1 MVKGLCMNKKKRIQ
15 KKLEKVLVGVLSC
28 CMFLSGCTSNSQ
40 SEISWNLEDEVV
52 VAEQEFNEKVL
63 QTGEMYELLEDM
75 TDSQEN
81 MIYVFICGAVTEPGV
96 YQIAEGSR
104 LFELVDVAGGM
115 LESADSMSQNLA
127 RVVQDGEQ
135 IQILTKEEA
144 EELRKNTGAVITSN
158 MDYKNGLVNIN
169 TATVQELTN
178 LTGIGESRALAIIA
192 YREKN
197 GLFQSI
203 DGIKK
208 VAGIKEGL
216 FERIKNQITI

>member
-169 TATVQELTN
+169 TATVQELTT

>member
-144 EELRKNTGAVITSN
+144 EELRKNTVAVITSN

-169 TATVQELTN
+169 TATVQELTT